1 VEEVA
6 ALQRA
11 RGGGAVNDE
20 TPAPGPRAER
30 RLSLVAELQRH
41 RKENRLVV
49 FLALA
54 VLVVWSASSVLRQ
67 RAEEMEPATI
77 TRGLLLFVLSYLNVT
92 LIAAVL
98 FVLCRTLI
106 KVWLERRRGILGSR
120 FKTRLLVTYIGLTA
134 IPIGLLFFTA
144 TGFLQRSIDRWFS
157 SPVRGVV
164 GRARSVED
172 MAERRI
178 ADGAMEDARSLA
190 RLPMERVSAAEI
202 GRELE
207 DFRREERLES
217 VEVYRGGTREGAVA
231 DFGDVAPLPAE
242 SVQAALSHGEAL
254 KVEVLP
260 DGAHLYRAA
269 VRSGDRVFAVGVRV
283 RPADA
288 RAMRAIASAW
298 SDYQKLEVQKP
309 SIKAANVSTFLLITL
324 AVLLASIWTGMTL
337 ARRITGPIAA
347 LAEST
352 RRIRSG
358 DLSSRVEVAA
368 TDELGVLVDSFNSM
382 AAGLQEARDA
392 TLRSNEELQEINRR
406 LDLERRLLSTVLG
419 SVTTGVLAFDAAGR
433 ATVANPAARALLS
446 LGDEDVTLDRLRGR
460 AELAPLVALLEEAG
474 SGTVQSGTRELI
486 LSGEGGERR
495 LEIALRPLSGDPGG
509 DGGGSVVAVE
519 DTTHVAREQKLAAW
533 SEVARRVAH
542 EIKNPLTPIRLS
554 AERIVRRLRAGGPD
568 LPETIER
575 GTRVIVDEVGVL
587 KSLVDEFSRFAR
599 LPEMKPEPVD
609 LAGLAASAVRLF
621 EGVRDGVV
629 VHVDSRLSRERVQ
642 LDPEQIKRVLI
653 NLIDNAL
660 EACGPAGEIVVRLS
674 DGLRGVTIEVADTGR
689 GIPPRDREKLFLPDF
704 TTKGRGT
711 GLGLAIVS
719 RIVADHNGTIRVED
733 NRPKG
738 ARFIIELP
746 AA

>member
-1 VEEVA
+1 MKASAPPDTGARSSGPA
-6 ALQRA
+6 A
-11 RGGGAVNDE
+11 
-20 TPAPGPRAER
+20 
-30 RLSLVAELQRH
+30 SLVGELHRH
-41 RKENRLVV
+41 RRENRLVV
-49 FLALA
+49 ILALA
-54 VLVVWSASSVLRQ
+54 VLVVWSAVSVLRQ
-67 RAEEMEPATI
+67 RAEELEPDTI

-106 KVWLERRRGILGSR
+106 KVWLERRRGVIGSQ
-120 FKTRLLVTYIGLTA
+120 FKTRLLVTYVGLTA

-157 SPVRGVV
+157 SPVREVV
-164 GRARSVED
+164 VRARAVED

-178 ADGAMEDARSLA
+178 SEAAIEDARALA
-190 RLPMERVSAAEI
+190 RLPLDGVPAERLSGA
-202 GRELE
+202 LE
-207 DFRREERLES
+207 NFRREQRLDTAEIYAGS
-217 VEVYRGGTREGAVA
+217 TREASA
-231 DFGDVAPLPAE
+231 SSAGDVPPLPPETIRDARQRGE
-242 SVQAALSHGEAL
+242 SLKIEVMADGSHL
-254 KVEVLP
+254 F
-260 DGAHLYRAA
+260 RAA
-269 VRSGDRVFAVGVRV
+269 HRSGDRVLAAGVRV
-283 RPADA
+283 PPADA

-347 LAEST
+347 LSEST

-358 DLSSRVEVAA
+358 DLSARVDVAA
-368 TDELGVLVDSFNSM
+368 NDELGVLVDSFNRM
-382 AAGLQEARDA
+382 AAGLEDARDA

-406 LDLERRLLSTVLG
+406 LDLERRLLSTVLE
-419 SVTTGVLAFDAAGR
+419 SVTTGVLAFDSEGR
-433 ATVANPAARALLS
+433 VTVANPAARSLLS
-446 LGDEDVTLDRLRGR
+446 LGEEDLELARLQERSD
-460 AELAPLVALLEEAG
+460 LAPLIELLEGAE
-474 SGTVQSGTRELI
+474 SGGTPTGPRELI
-486 LSGEGGERR
+486 RSGEGGERR
-495 LEIALRPLSGDPGG
+495 LEIALRPLSSAAPGKR
-509 DGGGSVVAVE
+509 GGWVVAVE

-554 AERIVRRLRAGGPD
+554 AERIARRLHAGGAD
-568 LPETIER
+568 LTETIER
-575 GTRVIVDEVGVL
+575 GTRTIVEEVGVL
-587 KSLVDEFSRFAR
+587 KALVDEFSRFAR

-609 LAGLAASAVRLF
+609 LADLAASAVRLF
-621 EGVRDGVV
+621 EGAREGVQVRVE
-629 VHVDSRLSRERVQ
+629 SRLTRDRVH

-660 EACGPAGEIVVRLS
+660 EACAPTGEIVVRLS
-674 DGLRGVTIEVADTGR
+674 DRASGVTIEVADTGR
-689 GIPPRDREKLFLPDF
+689 GIPSHDREKLFLPDF

-733 NRPKG
+733 NRPRG

>member
-1 VEEVA
+1 MEEVQA
-6 ALQRA
+6 FQRP
-11 RGGGAVNDE
+11 RSVAVSIANGP
-20 TPAPGPRAER
+20 TAPREKRVPT
-30 RLSLVAELQRH
+30 LYAELQRH

-49 FLALA
+49 YLALA

-67 RAEEMEPATI
+67 RAEEMDPATI

-106 KVWLERRRGILGSR
+106 KVWLERRRGVLGSR
-120 FKTRLLVTYIGLTA
+120 FKTRLLGTYIGLTA

-144 TGFLQRSIDRWFS
+144 TGFLQSSIDRWFS
-157 SPVRGVV
+157 SPVREVV
-164 GRARSVED
+164 GRARAVED

-178 ADGAMEDARSLA
+178 VEEAMQDAQTLSRLTVGGISPDRLA
-190 RLPMERVSAAEI
+190 R
-202 GRELE
+202 GLE
-207 DFRREERLES
+207 GFRRTERLDS
-217 VEVYRGGTREGAVA
+217 VEVYRSGAREAAVA
-231 DFGDVAPLPAE
+231 DFADL
-242 SVQAALSHGEAL
+242 AALPPETLQTAVSRSEAL
-254 KVEVLP
+254 KVEVLR
-260 DGAHLYRAA
+260 DGSHLYRAA
-269 VRSGDRVFAVGVRV
+269 TRAGDRVFVAGVRV
-283 RPADA
+283 PPADA
-288 RAMRAIASAW
+288 RSMRAIASAW

-358 DLSSRVEVAA
+358 DLSARVDVSAN
-368 TDELGVLVDSFNSM
+368 DELGVLVDSFNSM
-382 AAGLQEARDA
+382 AAGLQDARDT
-392 TLRSNEELQEINRR
+392 TLKSNEDLQEINRS
-406 LDLERRLLSTVLG
+406 LDLERRLLSTVLE
-419 SVTTGVLAFDAAGR
+419 SVTTGVLAFDANGR
-433 ATVANPAARALLS
+433 ITVANPAARSLLS
-446 LGDEDVTLDRLRGR
+446 LAENDMSLERLRGR
-460 AELAPLVALLEEAG
+460 PELERLVSLLEDAVRG
-474 SGTVQSGTRELI
+474 SAPSSPRELI
-486 LSGEGGERR
+486 LSGDGSERR
-495 LEIALRPLSGDPGG
+495 LEIALRPLSAAAAGEHGG
-509 DGGGSVVAVE
+509 WVVAVE

-554 AERIVRRLRAGGPD
+554 AERIARRLRAGGPD

-575 GTRVIVDEVGVL
+575 GTKVIVDEVRVL

-621 EGVRDGVV
+621 EGARDCVQVRL
-629 VHVDSRLSRERVQ
+629 DSRLSRDRVL

-674 DGLRGVTIEVADTGR
+674 EGARGVTIEVADTGR
-689 GIPPRDREKLFLPDF
+689 GIPVRDREKLFLPDF

-733 NRPKG
+733 NRPTG

>member
-1 VEEVA
+1 M
-6 ALQRA
+6 
-11 RGGGAVNDE
+11 
-20 TPAPGPRAER
+20 P
-30 RLSLVAELQRH
+30 LVAELQRH

-49 FLALA
+49 ILALA

-67 RAEEMEPATI
+67 RAEEMDPATI

-106 KVWLERRRGILGSR
+106 KVWLERRRGVLGSR

-157 SPVRGVV
+157 SPVREVV
-164 GRARSVED
+164 IRARSVED

-178 ADGAMEDARSLA
+178 ADGAMEDAQSLS
-190 RLPMERVSAAEI
+190 RLTVEGMPAERLKSA
-202 GRELE
+202 LE
-207 DFRREERLES
+207 DFRREERLDS
-217 VEVYRGGTREGAVA
+217 VEVYGTGAREGAVA
-231 DFGDVAPLPAE
+231 GFGEVSPLPADTLRTAF
-242 SVQAALSHGEAL
+242 SRGEAL
-254 KVEVLP
+254 KVEVLS
-260 DGAHLYRAA
+260 DSSHLFRAA
-269 VRSGDRVFAVGVRV
+269 NRAGGRVFVAGVRIP
-283 RPADA
+283 PADA
-288 RAMRAIASAW
+288 RSMRAIASAW

-309 SIKAANVSTFLLITL
+309 AIKAANVSTFLLITL
-324 AVLLASIWTGMTL
+324 AVLLAAIWTGMTL
-337 ARRITGPIAA
+337 ARRITGPIEA

-358 DLSSRVEVAA
+358 DFSARVDVAA

-382 AAGLQEARDA
+382 AAGLQEARDT
-392 TLRSNEELQEINRR
+392 TLKSNEELQEINRR
-406 LDLERRLLSTVLG
+406 LDLERSLLATVLG
-419 SVTTGVLAFDAAGR
+419 SVTTGVIAFDAEGR
-433 ATVANPAARALLS
+433 VTVANPAARSLLS
-446 LGDEDVTLDRLRGR
+446 LGEADVTLERLRGR
-460 AELAPLVALLEEAG
+460 PELSPLVFLLEEAG
-474 SGTVQSGTRELI
+474 EGVAKAGPRELI

-495 LEIALRPLSGDPGG
+495 LEIAVRPLSASTAGERGW
-509 DGGGSVVAVE
+509 VVAVE

-554 AERIVRRLRAGGPD
+554 AERILRRLRSGEPD

-575 GTRVIVDEVGVL
+575 GTKVIVDEVGVL

-609 LAGLAASAVRLF
+609 LAALAASAVRLF
-621 EGVRDGVV
+621 EGVRDGVSV
-629 VHVDSRLSRERVQ
+629 RVESRLSRDRVH

-674 DGLRGVTIEVADTGR
+674 HGARGVTIEVADTGR
-689 GIPPRDREKLFLPDF
+689 GIPSRDREKLFLPDF

>member
-1 VEEVA
+1 MS
-6 ALQRA
+6 R
-11 RGGGAVNDE
+11 
-20 TPAPGPRAER
+20 ER
-30 RLSLVAELQRH
+30 RPDRPPSRRATLVAELKRH

-49 FLALA
+49 VLALA
-54 VLVVWSASSVLRQ
+54 VLVVWSAVSVLRQ
-67 RAEEMEPATI
+67 RTEEMEPATI

-106 KVWLERRRGILGSR
+106 KVWLERRRGVLGSQ
-120 FKTRLLVTYIGLTA
+120 FKTRLLVTYVGLAA

-157 SPVRGVV
+157 SPVREVV

-178 ADGAMEDARSLA
+178 ADTAFEGARVLS
-190 RLPMERVSAAEI
+190 RLP
-202 GRELE
+202 
-207 DFRREERLES
+207 LES
-217 VEVYRGGTREGAVA
+217 VAAKRLPEALENFRRDQRLDSAEIYRRGQRETVA
-231 DFGDVAPLPAE
+231 AARALDIPPLPAE
-242 SVQAALSHGEAL
+242 TLRSADAHGDAL
-254 KVEVLP
+254 KIEVER
-260 DGAHLYRAA
+260 DGSHLFRA
-269 VRSGDRVFAVGVRV
+269 VRRSGDRAFAAGIRV
-283 RPADA
+283 PPGDA

-337 ARRITGPIAA
+337 ARRITEPIAA
-347 LAEST
+347 LADST
-352 RRIRSG
+352 RRLRSG
-358 DLSSRVEVAA
+358 DFSSRVDVAA
-368 TDELGVLVDSFNSM
+368 NDELGVLVDSFNSM
-382 AAGLQEARDA
+382 AAGLQQARDD
-392 TLRSNEELQEINRR
+392 TLRSNQELQEINRR
-406 LDLERRLLSTVLG
+406 LDIERRLLSTVLE

-433 ATVANPAARALLS
+433 ATVANPAARSLLS
-446 LGDEDVTLDRLRGR
+446 LGEADDVTLERLRR
-460 AELAPLVALLEEAG
+460 RPELGPLVSLVEEAG
-474 SGTVQSGTRELI
+474 SGTVPASPRELI
-486 LSGEGGERR
+486 LPDPGGERR
-495 LEIALRPLSGDPGG
+495 LEIALRPLSSASDRAGW
-509 DGGGSVVAVE
+509 VVAVE

-554 AERIVRRLRAGGPD
+554 AERIARRLRAGGPD
-568 LPETIER
+568 LAETIER
-575 GTRVIVDEVGVL
+575 GTKVIVDEVSFL

-599 LPEMKPEPVD
+599 LPEMRPEPVD
-609 LAGLAASAVRLF
+609 LPELARSAVRLF
-621 EGVRDGVV
+621 EGARDGVQV
-629 VHVDSRLSRERVQ
+629 RVDSDLSRNRVL
-642 LDPEQIKRVLI
+642 LDPEQMKRVLI

-660 EACGPAGEIVVRLS
+660 EACGPAGEITVRLS
-674 DGLRGVTIEVADTGR
+674 DRAGGVTLEVADTGR
-689 GIPPRDREKLFLPDF
+689 GIPARDREKLFLPDF

-733 NRPKG
+733 NRPRG

>member
-1 VEEVA
+1 VEEVET
-6 ALQRA
+6 LQRPRDPVVSEEG
-11 RGGGAVNDE
+11 RGGDA
-20 TPAPGPRAER
+20 RRER
-30 RLSLVAELQRH
+30 RVPLVAELRRH

-106 KVWLERRRGILGSR
+106 KVWLERRRGVLGSR

-157 SPVRGVV
+157 SPVREVV
-164 GRARSVED
+164 ARARSVED

-178 ADGAMEDARSLA
+178 AEGAMEDARSLS
-190 RLPMERVSAAEI
+190 RLTVGGLPATGIQS
-202 GRELE
+202 GLE
-207 DFRREERLES
+207 DFRREQRLDS
-217 VEVYRGGTREGAVA
+217 VEVYGRDAREGAVA
-231 DFGDVAPLPAE
+231 GFGEVSPLPADTLRTAF
-242 SVQAALSHGEAL
+242 SRGEAL
-254 KVEVLP
+254 KIEVLR
-260 DGAHLYRAA
+260 DGSHLFRAA
-269 VRSGDRVFAVGVRV
+269 KRAGGRIFVAGIRIP
-283 RPADA
+283 PADA
-288 RAMRAIASAW
+288 RSMRAIASAW

-309 SIKAANVSTFLLITL
+309 AIKAANVSTFLLITL
-324 AVLLASIWTGMTL
+324 AVLLAAIWTGMTL

-358 DLSSRVEVAA
+358 DFSARVDVAA

-392 TLRSNEELQEINRR
+392 TLKSNEELQEINRR
-406 LDLERRLLSTVLG
+406 LDLERRLLATVLG
-419 SVTTGVLAFDAAGR
+419 SVTTGVIAFDAEGR
-433 ATVANPAARALLS
+433 VTVANPAARSLLS
-446 LGDEDVTLDRLRGR
+446 LGEADVTLERLRAR
-460 AELAPLVALLEEAG
+460 PQLAPLVFLLEEAG
-474 SGTVQSGTRELI
+474 EGVAKAGPREMI
-486 LSGEGGERR
+486 LSGDGGERR
-495 LEIALRPLSGDPGG
+495 LEIAVRPLSAAAGEHGG
-509 DGGGSVVAVE
+509 WVVAVE

-554 AERIVRRLRAGGPD
+554 AERIARRLRSGEAD

-575 GTRVIVDEVGVL
+575 GTKVIVDEVGVL

-609 LAGLAASAVRLF
+609 LAALAASAVRLF
-621 EGVRDGVV
+621 EGVRDGISVRV
-629 VHVDSRLSRERVQ
+629 ESRLTRDRVL

-660 EACGPAGEIVVRLS
+660 EACGPAGEIVVQLS
-674 DGLRGVTIEVADTGR
+674 GGARGVTIEVSDTGR

>member
-1 VEEVA
+1 VSPGNETD
-6 ALQRA
+6 A
-11 RGGGAVNDE
+11 RGQKR
-20 TPAPGPRAER
+20 GPT
-30 RLSLVAELQRH
+30 LVAELQRH

-49 FLALA
+49 YLALT

-106 KVWLERRRGILGSR
+106 KVWLERHRGVLGSR

-144 TGFLQRSIDRWFS
+144 TGFLQSSIDRWFS
-157 SPVRGVV
+157 SPVREVV
-164 GRARSVED
+164 GRARAVED

-178 ADGAMEDARSLA
+178 ADAATEDARTLS
-190 RLPMERVSAAEI
+190 RLPADRLAS
-202 GRELE
+202 GLD
-207 DFRREERLES
+207 DFRRAERLDS
-217 VEVYRGGTREGAVA
+217 VEVYRGAAREGAVG
-231 DFGDVAPLPAE
+231 DFGDVAPLPPE
-242 SVQAALSHGEAL
+242 TLQTAASRGEAL
-254 KVEVLP
+254 KIEVLA
-260 DGAHLYRAA
+260 DGSHLYRAA
-269 VRSGDRVFAVGVRV
+269 KRSGDRIFVAGVRV
-283 RPADA
+283 PPADA
-288 RAMRAIASAW
+288 RSMRAIASAW

-324 AVLLASIWTGMTL
+324 AVLLASIWTGLTL
-337 ARRITGPIAA
+337 ARRITGPIAE

-358 DLSSRVEVAA
+358 DFSARVELSAN
-368 TDELGVLVDSFNSM
+368 DELGVLVDSFNSM
-382 AAGLQEARDA
+382 AAGLEDARDA
-392 TLRSNEELQEINRR
+392 TLKSNEVLQEINRR
-406 LDLERRLLSTVLG
+406 LDLERRLLSTVLE
-419 SVTTGVLAFDAAGR
+419 SVTTGVLAFDANGR
-433 ATVANPAARALLS
+433 ITVANPAARSLLALGENDMS
-446 LGDEDVTLDRLRGR
+446 LERLRQR
-460 AELAPLVALLEEAG
+460 PELERLVSLLEDAVRG
-474 SGTVQSGTRELI
+474 SAPSSPRELI
-486 LSGEGGERR
+486 LSGDGGERR
-495 LEIALRPLSGDPGG
+495 LEIALRPLSAAAAGEHGG
-509 DGGGSVVAVE
+509 WVIAVE

-554 AERIVRRLRAGGPD
+554 AERIARRLRSGGPD

-575 GTRVIVDEVGVL
+575 GTKVIVDEVRVL
-587 KSLVDEFSRFAR
+587 KSLVDEFSRFGR

-609 LAGLAASAVRLF
+609 LAGLASSAVRLF
-621 EGVRDGVV
+621 EGARDGVHV
-629 VHVDSRLSRERVQ
+629 RVDSRLSRDRVL

-660 EACGPAGEIVVRLS
+660 EACGGKGEIVVRLS
-674 DGLRGVTIEVADTGR
+674 NGMGGVTIEVADTGR
-689 GIPPRDREKLFLPDF
+689 GIPVRDREKLFLPDF

-733 NRPKG
+733 NRPTG

>member
-1 VEEVA
+1 VEEVEA
-6 ALQRA
+6 VQRA
-11 RGGGAVNDE
+11 RGGTVSAD
-20 TPAPGPRAER
+20 GPREPGARGEER
-30 RLSLVAELQRH
+30 APTLIAELQRH
-41 RKENRLVV
+41 RKENRLVIA
-49 FLALA
+49 LALA

-106 KVWLERRRGILGSR
+106 KVWLERRRGVLGSQ

-157 SPVRGVV
+157 SPVREVV

-178 ADGAMEDARSLA
+178 TDDAMEDARALS
-190 RLPMERVSAAEI
+190 RLPVGGVPPERLVET
-202 GRELE
+202 LE
-207 DFRREERLES
+207 DFRREQRLDS
-217 VEVYRGGTREGAVA
+217 VEVYRGGAREAAAAG
-231 DFGDVAPLPAE
+231 FGDVAPLPAATLQ
-242 SVQAALSHGEAL
+242 SALGRGEAL

-260 DGAHLYRAA
+260 DGSHLFRAA
-269 VRSGDRVFAVGVRV
+269 RRSGARVFAAGVRV
-283 RPADA
+283 PPADA

-358 DLSSRVEVAA
+358 DLSARVDVAA
-368 TDELGVLVDSFNSM
+368 NDELGVLVESFNSM
-382 AAGLQEARDA
+382 AAGLEGARDA
-392 TLRSNEELQEINRR
+392 TLRSNQELQEINRR
-406 LDLERRLLSTVLG
+406 LEMERRLLSTILE
-419 SVTTGVLAFDAAGR
+419 SVTTGVLAFDAGGR
-433 ATVANPAARALLS
+433 ITVANPAARALLS
-446 LGDEDVTLDRLRGR
+446 LGEADLALEGLRGR
-460 AELAPLVALLEEAG
+460 PELAPLVSLLEEAG
-474 SGTVQSGTRELI
+474 SGGAPSNACELI
-486 LSGEGGERR
+486 LSSDAGERR
-495 LEIALRPLSGDPGG
+495 LEIALRPLSAAVGERGG
-509 DGGGSVVAVE
+509 WVVAVE

-554 AERIVRRLRAGGPD
+554 AERIARRLQTGGPD
-568 LPETIER
+568 LPEAIER
-575 GTRVIVDEVGVL
+575 GTKVIVEEVGVL

-599 LPEMKPEPVD
+599 LPEMRPEPVD

-621 EGVRDGVV
+621 EGARDGVQV
-629 VHVDSRLSRERVQ
+629 RVESNLSRDRVF

-674 DGLRGVTIEVADTGR
+674 DRSGTVTIEVSDTGR
-689 GIPPRDREKLFLPDF
+689 GIPSRDREKLFLPDF

-719 RIVADHNGTIRVED
+719 RIVADHSGTIRVED
-733 NRPKG
+733 NRPRG

>member
-157 SPVRGVV
+157 SPVREVV

-254 KVEVLP
+254 KVEVLA

-460 AELAPLVALLEEAG
+460 AELAPLVSLLEEAG